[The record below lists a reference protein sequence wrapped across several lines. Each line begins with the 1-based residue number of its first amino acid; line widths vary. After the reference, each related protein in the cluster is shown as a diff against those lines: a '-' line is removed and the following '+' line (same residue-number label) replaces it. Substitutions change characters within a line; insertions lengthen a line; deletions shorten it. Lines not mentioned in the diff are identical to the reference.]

1 MKKITIYILCAL
13 ALANGLVSCSKML
26 ETDSTRQ
33 VFDPEL
39 NSKSDSVFYAFGIM
53 QAIQELADQ
62 YYYQNEMRGELVTTT
77 DKTDDNLRT
86 LANYSADTSNKYD
99 SIYRYYKVI
108 NNCNYYLAHRD
119 TALYSGNENVAIN
132 EYAAVLAFRAW
143 AYLQAARVYGK
154 IPYITEPLT
163 TISQINGSNYAEKS
177 LVEIAAAESAQLEAI
192 KGRYGS
198 LNVPTFRADAVAAG
212 TTNFGTTKQFNPA
225 TCFVVMNV
233 ILGELYLEMGEYEK
247 AAKCYFDHLNE
258 NAGYVRTAY
267 IDRVDE
273 SKYPEDYESMTLVGS
288 QNSAY
293 FGGVAVWGRNIF
305 TNSALPSD
313 VITYI
318 PMAVNYTRGTVTSI
332 PEAYGYAYY
341 STGTESD
348 LIRVQ
353 RPNSCPEQKNIQIV
367 PSKEYMTMA
376 DTANFYYYRNT
387 TGGIIKGKNSVT
399 YKNIG
404 DARANLVYSDPDSL
418 YTWVTKPSNGN
429 VYLYRQATV
438 WLHLA
443 EALNRMG
450 YPDLAFAILKDGL
463 QANLQTL
470 VVGSSIQPNAY
481 ISQKSI
487 DLLKTRI
494 PFFADAYIEKFT
506 NESNDVNANAR
517 KNIIGIHAHGC
528 GVTAGS
534 ETPYQYEKIVQA
546 KMDYLNKKFGLG
558 VSTMSDADRMNAVED
573 LLCDEYAMEFA
584 FEGTRF
590 SDLQR
595 MARHKNESGIYGGNF
610 GSRWFASKLAGN
622 NPQVNLMVPD
632 NWYLPYK

>member
-13 ALANGLVSCSKML
+13 ALANGLVSCSDML
-26 ETDSTRQ
+26 DTDSTRQ

-39 NSKSDSVFYAFGIM
+39 NAKSDSVFYAFGIM

-77 DKTDDNLRT
+77 VNTDDNLRA

-119 TALYSGNENVAIN
+119 TALYSGNVNVAIN

-163 TISQINGSNYAEKS
+163 TISQINNAEYPEKS
-177 LVEIAAAESAQLEAI
+177 LYEIAASESAQLEAI
-192 KGRYGS
+192 KSRYGS
-198 LNVPTFRADAVAAG
+198 LNVPSFASNTVNAG
-212 TTNFGTTKQFNPA
+212 TTNFGITKQFNPA

-258 NAGYVRTAY
+258 NAGYVRTNY
-267 IDRVDE
+267 HDWIDSE
-273 SKYPEDYESMTLVGS
+273 KYPEDYDASASGS
-288 QNSAY
+288 QNNAY
-293 FGGVAVWGRNIF
+293 RQGSLFWGSNIF
-305 TNSALPSD
+305 ASAAFPLD

-353 RPNSCPEQKNIQIV
+353 RPNSCPEQKNIQII
-367 PSKEYMTMA
+367 PSKEYKTMA
-376 DTANFYYYRNT
+376 DTATFYYYRT
-387 TGGIIKGKNSVT
+387 ITGGITRGKNSVT
-399 YKNIG
+399 CRNLG

-418 YTWVTKPSNGN
+418 YTWITKPSNGN
-429 VYLYRQATV
+429 VYLYRQTTV

-450 YPDLAFAILKDGL
+450 HPDLAFAILKDGL

-481 ISQKSI
+481 ISQESI

-494 PFFADAYIEKFT
+494 PFFADANIEKFT
-506 NESNDVNANAR
+506 NESNDVNANSK

-534 ETPYQYEKIVQA
+534 ETLYQYESAVQA
-546 KMDYLNKKFGLG
+546 KMDYLNKTFGLG
-558 VSTMSDADRMNAVED
+558 VSTMTDADRMNAVED

-610 GSRWFASKLAGN
+610 GSRWFANKLAGN
-622 NPQVNLMVPD
+622 NPLVNLTVPD

>member
-1 MKKITIYILCAL
+1 MCVTAL
-13 ALANGLVSCSKML
+13 TNGLVSCSDML
-26 ETDSTRQ
+26 DTDSTRQ

-39 NSKSDSVFYAFGIM
+39 NSKTDSVFYAFGIM
-53 QAIQELADQ
+53 EAIQELADQ
-62 YYYQNEMRGELVTTT
+62 YYYQNELRGELVATTEN
-77 DKTDDNLRT
+77 TDDNLRA
-86 LANYSADTSNKYD
+86 LANYSADTKNRYD

-119 TALYSGNENVAIN
+119 TALYSGNVNVAIN
-132 EYAAVLAFRAW
+132 EYASVLAFRAW
-143 AYLQAARVYGK
+143 AYLQAARMYGR

-163 TISQINGSNYAEKS
+163 TISQINSSDFAEKS
-177 LVEIAAAESAQLEAI
+177 LYEIAAAESAQLEAI
-192 KGRYGS
+192 KARYGS
-198 LNVPTFRADAVAAG
+198 LDAPRFGSGNISVAAG
-212 TTNFGTTKQFNPA
+212 TTNFGVTKQFSPS

-258 NAGYVRTAY
+258 NAGYVRTTY
-267 IDRVDE
+267 LQMLDSD
-273 SKYPEDYESMTLVGS
+273 KYPEDYDMAATGS
-288 QNSAY
+288 QNSSY
-293 FGGVAVWGRNIF
+293 YGGAAAWSGNIF
-305 TNSALPSD
+305 TSAAYPMD

-318 PMAVNYTRGTVTSI
+318 PMAVNYTRGTVTTV
-332 PEAYGYAYY
+332 PEAFGYAYY
-341 STGTESD
+341 STGEESD
-348 LIRVQ
+348 LITVQ
-353 RPNSCPEQKNIQIV
+353 RPNRCPEQKTIQLV
-367 PSKEYMTMA
+367 PSKEYKAMA
-376 DTANFYYYRNT
+376 DTATFYYYKT
-387 TGGIIKGKNSVT
+387 ITSGVVKGKNSVT
-399 YKNIG
+399 CKNLG
-404 DARANLVYSDPDSL
+404 DARANIIYSDPDSL

-429 VYLYRQATV
+429 IYLYRQATV

-470 VVGSSIQPNAY
+470 VVGSSSLSNAY
-481 ISQKSI
+481 IQQKSI
-487 DLLKTRI
+487 DLLKNTI
-494 PFFADAYIEKFT
+494 PFFSDANIAKFT
-506 NESNDVNANAR
+506 NESNDVNANSK

-534 ETPYQYEKIVQA
+534 ETQYQYETAVQA
-546 KMDYLNKKFGLG
+546 KMDYLNKTFGLG
-558 VSTMSDADRMNAVED
+558 VATMSDADRMNAVED

-595 MARHKNESGIYGGNF
+595 LARHKNESGIYGGNF
-610 GSRWFASKLAGN
+610 GSRWFANKLAGN
-622 NPQVNLMVPD
+622 NPQVNLTDPA

>member
-1 MKKITIYILCAL
+1 MKKITIYVLCAL
-13 ALANGLVSCSKML
+13 ALASGLVSCSDML
-26 ETDSTRQ
+26 DTDSTRQ

-62 YYYQNEMRGELVTTT
+62 YYYQNEMRGDLVTTT
-77 DKTDDNLRT
+77 ESTDDNLRA

-119 TALYSGNENVAIN
+119 TALYSGNINVTIN

-143 AYLQAARVYGK
+143 AYLQAARIYGK

-163 TISQINGSNYAEKS
+163 TISQINNSNYAEKS
-177 LVEIAAAESAQLEAI
+177 LYEIAASESAQLEAI
-192 KGRYGS
+192 KSRYGS
-198 LNVPTFRADAVAAG
+198 LNVPTFASNAVAAG

-258 NAGYVRTAY
+258 NAGYVLTNY
-267 IDRVDE
+267 HDWISSD
-273 SKYPEDYESMTLVGS
+273 KYPEDYDAASSGS

-293 FGGVAVWGRNIF
+293 RNNSLFWGSNIF
-305 TNSALPSD
+305 TSGALPRD

-348 LIRVQ
+348 LIRVK

-367 PSKEYMTMA
+367 PSKEYKTLA
-376 DTANFYYYRNT
+376 DTATFYYYRT
-387 TGGIIKGKNSVT
+387 ITGSVVKGKNSVT
-399 YKNIG
+399 YKNLG

-463 QANLQTL
+463 QANLQNL
-470 VVGSSIQPNAY
+470 VKGSSLQSNAY
-481 ISQKSI
+481 ISQSSI

-494 PFFADAYIEKFT
+494 PFFADANIEKFT
-506 NESNDVNANAR
+506 NESNDVNANSK

-534 ETPYQYEKIVQA
+534 ETQYQYESVVQA
-546 KMDYLNKKFGLG
+546 KMDYLNKTFGLG
-558 VSTMSDADRMNAVED
+558 VSTMTDADIMNAVED

-610 GSRWFASKLAGN
+610 GSRWFANKLAGN
-622 NPQVNLMVPD
+622 NPLVNLTTPE

>member
-1 MKKITIYILCAL
+1 
-13 ALANGLVSCSKML
+13 
-26 ETDSTRQ
+26 
-33 VFDPEL
+33 
-39 NSKSDSVFYAFGIM
+39 
-53 QAIQELADQ
+53 
-62 YYYQNEMRGELVTTT
+62 
-77 DKTDDNLRT
+77 
-86 LANYSADTSNKYD
+86 
-99 SIYRYYKVI
+99 
-108 NNCNYYLAHRD
+108 
-119 TALYSGNENVAIN
+119 
-132 EYAAVLAFRAW
+132 
-143 AYLQAARVYGK
+143 
-154 IPYITEPLT
+154 
-163 TISQINGSNYAEKS
+163 
-177 LVEIAAAESAQLEAI
+177 
-192 KGRYGS
+192 
-198 LNVPTFRADAVAAG
+198 
-212 TTNFGTTKQFNPA
+212 
-225 TCFVVMNV
+225 MNV

-258 NAGYVRTAY
+258 NAGYVRTTY
-267 IDRVDE
+267 IDRIDE
-273 SKYPEDYESMTLVGS
+273 SKYPEDFESFTLVGS

-293 FGGVAVWGRNIF
+293 FSGVPVWGRNIF

-353 RPNSCPEQKNIQIV
+353 RPNNCPEQKNIQIV
-367 PSKEYMTMA
+367 PSKEYKTMA
-376 DTANFYYYRNT
+376 DTAAFYYYRNT
-387 TGGIIKGKNSVT
+387 TGGIVKGKNSVT
-399 YKNIG
+399 YKNLG

-470 VVGSSIQPNAY
+470 VVGSSLQSNAY

-494 PFFADAYIEKFT
+494 PFFADANIEKFT
-506 NESNDVNANAR
+506 NESNDVNANSKR
-517 KNIIGIHAHGC
+517 NIIGIHAHGC

-534 ETPYQYEKIVQA
+534 ETQYQYEKIVQA
-546 KMDYLNKKFGLG
+546 KMDYLNKTFGLG
-558 VSTMSDADRMNAVED
+558 VSTMTDADRMNAVED

-610 GSRWFASKLAGN
+610 GSRWFANKLAGN
-622 NPQVNLMVPD
+622 NPQVNLTVPD

>member
-1 MKKITIYILCAL
+1 
-13 ALANGLVSCSKML
+13 ML

-77 DKTDDNLRT
+77 TTTDENLRK

-119 TALYSGNENVAIN
+119 TALYSGNENVTIN

-154 IPYITEPLT
+154 IPYITQPLT
-163 TISQINGSNYAEKS
+163 TISQINGSEYAEKS
-177 LVEIAAAESAQLEAI
+177 LYEIAAAESAQLEAI
-192 KGRYGS
+192 KSRYGS

-258 NAGYVRTAY
+258 NAGYVRTTY
-267 IDRVDE
+267 IDRIDE
-273 SKYPEDYESMTLVGS
+273 SKYPEDFESFTLVGS

-293 FGGVAVWGRNIF
+293 FSGVPVWGRNIF

-353 RPNSCPEQKNIQIV
+353 RPNNCPEQKNIQIV
-367 PSKEYMTMA
+367 PSKEYKTMA
-376 DTANFYYYRNT
+376 DTAAFYYYRNT
-387 TGGIIKGKNSVT
+387 TGGIVKGKNSVT
-399 YKNIG
+399 YKNLG

-463 QANLQTL
+463 QANLQNL
-470 VVGSSIQPNAY
+470 VVGSSLQSNAY

-494 PFFADAYIEKFT
+494 PFFADANIEKFT
-506 NESNDVNANAR
+506 NESNDVNANSKR
-517 KNIIGIHAHGC
+517 NIIGIHAHGC

-534 ETPYQYEKIVQA
+534 ETQYQYEKIVQA
-546 KMDYLNKKFGLG
+546 KMDYLNKTFGLG
-558 VSTMSDADRMNAVED
+558 VSTMTDADRMNAVED

-610 GSRWFASKLAGN
+610 GSRWFANKLAGN
-622 NPQVNLMVPD
+622 NPQVNLTVPD

>member
-1 MKKITIYILCAL
+1 MKKITIYILCIL
-13 ALANGLVSCSKML
+13 TLANGLVSCSDML
-26 ETDSTRQ
+26 DTDSTRQ

-39 NSKSDSVFYAFGIM
+39 NAKSDSVFYAFGIM

-77 DKTDDNLRT
+77 VNTDDNLRA

-119 TALYSGNENVAIN
+119 TALYSGNVNVAIN

-154 IPYITEPLT
+154 IPYVTEPLT
-163 TISQINGSNYAEKS
+163 TISQINNADYPEKS
-177 LVEIAAAESAQLEAI
+177 LYEIAASESAQLEAI
-192 KGRYGS
+192 KSRYGS
-198 LNVPTFRADAVAAG
+198 LNVPSFASNTVTAG
-212 TTNFGTTKQFNPA
+212 TTNFGLVKQFNPA

-258 NAGYVRTAY
+258 NAGYVRTIY
-267 IDRVDE
+267 MQPLEVEKR
-273 SKYPEDYESMTLVGS
+273 PEDYDVATAGS
-288 QNSAY
+288 QNTAY
-293 FGGVAVWGRNIF
+293 YNLSYRWRDIF
-305 TNSALPSD
+305 TSAAFPSD

-367 PSKEYMTMA
+367 PSKEYKTMA
-376 DTANFYYYRNT
+376 DTATFYYYRT
-387 TGGIIKGKNSVT
+387 ITGGVVKGKNSVT
-399 YKNIG
+399 YRNLG
-404 DARANLVYSDPDSL
+404 DTRANIVYSDPDSL
-418 YTWVTKPSNGN
+418 YTWVWKPSNGN
-429 VYLYRQATV
+429 VYLYRQTTV

-450 YPDLAFAILKDGL
+450 HPDLAFAILKDGL

-470 VVGSSIQPNAY
+470 VIGSSSLSNAY
-481 ISQKSI
+481 ISQESI

-494 PFFADAYIEKFT
+494 PFFADANIAKFT
-506 NESNDVNANAR
+506 NESNDVNANNK

-534 ETPYQYEKIVQA
+534 ETQYQYESAVQA
-546 KMDYLNKKFGLG
+546 KMDYLNKTFGLG
-558 VSTMSDADRMNAVED
+558 VSTMTDADRMNAVED

-610 GSRWFASKLAGN
+610 GSIWFANKLAGN
-622 NPQVNLMVPD
+622 NPQVNLTIPD

>member
-13 ALANGLVSCSKML
+13 ALANGLVSCSDML
-26 ETDSTRQ
+26 DADSTRQ

-77 DKTDDNLRT
+77 ANTDDNLRA

-119 TALYSGNENVAIN
+119 TALYSGNVNVTIN
-132 EYAAVLAFRAW
+132 EYAAVQAFRAW

-163 TISQINGSNYAEKS
+163 TISQINNADYPEKS
-177 LVEIAAAESAQLEAI
+177 LYEIAASESEKLEAI
-192 KGRYGS
+192 KSRYGS
-198 LNVPTFRADAVAAG
+198 LNVPRFASDAVDAG
-212 TTNFGTTKQFNPA
+212 TTNFGITKQFNPA

-258 NAGYVRTAY
+258 NAGYVRTNY
-267 IDRVDE
+267 IDGVDVE
-273 SKYPEDYESMTLVGS
+273 KLPEDFDAAATGS
-288 QNSAY
+288 QNTAY
-293 FGGVAVWGRNIF
+293 FTRYAWGKNIF
-305 TNSALPSD
+305 TSSALPSD

-353 RPNSCPEQKNIQIV
+353 RPNNCPEQKNIQIV

-376 DTANFYYYRNT
+376 DTATFYYYRT
-387 TGGIIKGKNSVT
+387 ITGGITKGKNSVT
-399 YKNIG
+399 YKNLG

-429 VYLYRQATV
+429 IYLYRQATV

-470 VVGSSIQPNAY
+470 VVGSSLQSNAY

-487 DLLKTRI
+487 ELLKTRI
-494 PFFADAYIEKFT
+494 PFFADANIEKFT
-506 NESNDVNANAR
+506 NESNDVNANLK

-534 ETPYQYEKIVQA
+534 ETQYQYESIVQA
-546 KMDYLNKKFGLG
+546 KMDYLNKTFGLG
-558 VSTMSDADRMNAVED
+558 VSAMTDADRINAVED

-595 MARHKNESGIYGGNF
+595 IARHKNESGIYGGNF
-610 GSRWFASKLAGN
+610 GSRWFANKLAGN
-622 NPQVNLMVPD
+622 NPQVNLTVPD

>member
-1 MKKITIYILCAL
+1 MKKITIYILYAL
-13 ALANGLVSCSKML
+13 ALTNGLVSCSDML
-26 ETDSTRQ
+26 DTDSTRQ

-77 DKTDDNLRT
+77 DKTDDNLRA

-119 TALYSGNENVAIN
+119 TALYSGNVNVTIN

-192 KGRYGS
+192 KSRYGS
-198 LNVPTFRADAVAAG
+198 LNVPRFGTNDVEAG
-212 TTNFGTTKQFNPA
+212 TTNFGATKKFSPA

-258 NAGYVRTAY
+258 NAGYILTNY
-267 IDRVDE
+267 HNWIDE
-273 SKYPEDYESMTLVGS
+273 SKYPEDYDASVTGS
-288 QNSAY
+288 QNDAY
-293 FGGVAVWGRNIF
+293 RSNSLLWGSNIF
-305 TNSALPSD
+305 VNASLPRD

-353 RPNSCPEQKNIQIV
+353 RPNNCPEQKNIQII
-367 PSKEYMTMA
+367 PSKEYKTMA
-376 DTANFYYYRNT
+376 DSAYFYYYKT
-387 TGGIIKGKNSVT
+387 ITSSVTKGKNSVA
-399 YKNIG
+399 YKNVG
-404 DARANLVYSDPDSL
+404 DSRGNLVYSDPDSL

-429 VYLYRQATV
+429 IYLYRQTTV

-470 VVGSSIQPNAY
+470 VVGSSLQSNAY

-494 PFFADAYIEKFT
+494 PFFADANIEKFT
-506 NESNDVNANAR
+506 NESNDVNANSK

-534 ETPYQYEKIVQA
+534 ETPYQYESIVQA
-546 KMDYLNKKFGLG
+546 KMDYLNKTFGLG

-610 GSRWFASKLAGN
+610 GSRWFANKLAGN
-622 NPQVNLMVPD
+622 NPQVNLLNPD

>member
-1 MKKITIYILCAL
+1 MCVTAMT
-13 ALANGLVSCSKML
+13 NVLVSCSDML
-26 ETDSTRQ
+26 DTDSTRQ

-39 NSKSDSVFYAFGIM
+39 NSKTDSVFYAYGIM

-62 YYYQNEMRGELVTTT
+62 YYYQNELRGELVATTEN
-77 DKTDDNLRT
+77 TDDNLRA
-86 LANYSADTSNKYD
+86 LANYSADTKNRYD

-119 TALYSGNENVAIN
+119 TALYSGNVNVAIN
-132 EYAAVLAFRAW
+132 EYASVLAFRAW
-143 AYLQAARVYGK
+143 AYLQAARMYGR

-163 TISQINGSNYAEKS
+163 SISQINSSDFAEKS
-177 LVEIAAAESAQLEAI
+177 LYEIAAAESAQLEAI
-192 KGRYGS
+192 KSRYGS
-198 LNVPTFRADAVAAG
+198 VNVPKFGTDAVAAG
-212 TTNFGTTKQFNPA
+212 TTNFGVTKQFNPG
-225 TCFVVMNV
+225 TCFVGMNV

-247 AAKCYFDHLNE
+247 AAKAYFDHLNE
-258 NAGYVRTAY
+258 NAGYVRTTY
-267 IDRVDE
+267 MEMLD
-273 SKYPEDYESMTLVGS
+273 SNKYPEDYDMAATGS
-288 QNSAY
+288 QNTSY
-293 FGGVAVWGRNIF
+293 YSGVRSWAANIF
-305 TNSALPSD
+305 ASSALPSD

-318 PMAVNYTRGTVTSI
+318 PMAVNYTRGTVTTV

-341 STGTESD
+341 STGEESD

-353 RPNSCPEQKNIQIV
+353 RPNRCPEQKTIQLV
-367 PSKEYMTMA
+367 PSKEYKAMA
-376 DTANFYYYRNT
+376 DTATFYYYRT
-387 TGGIIKGKNSVT
+387 LTSGVVKGKNSVT
-399 YKNIG
+399 CKNLG
-404 DARANLVYSDPDSL
+404 DARATIVYSDPDSL

-429 VYLYRQATV
+429 IYLYRQATV

-470 VVGSSIQPNAY
+470 VIGTSSMPNAY
-481 ISQKSI
+481 INQSSI
-487 DLLKTRI
+487 DLLKNRI
-494 PFFADAYIEKFT
+494 PFFSDANIAKFT
-506 NESNDVNANAR
+506 NESNDVNANSKR
-517 KNIIGIHAHGC
+517 NIIGIHAHGC

-534 ETPYQYEKIVQA
+534 ETQYQYETAVQA
-546 KMDYLNKKFGLG
+546 KMDYLNKTFGLG
-558 VSTMSDADRMNAVED
+558 VATMSDADRMNAVED

-595 MARHKNESGIYGGNF
+595 LARHKNESGIYGGNF
-610 GSRWFASKLAGN
+610 GSRWFANKLAGN
-622 NPQVNLMVPD
+622 NPQVNLTDPA